1 MCLVGSSNSGKSR
14 LMLHLITHP
23 ALFVPRPRKILLF
36 YDQYQHAYVEAK
48 RELEAKHG
56 IELLL
61 YQGFD
66 EEKLNLD
73 NLAGSQEGPTLI
85 IIDDFS
91 DKVASSQE
99 IARIATNG
107 RHKNI
112 GLILILHTLF
122 HKHPASR
129 VISANTLY
137 YFFLPSVRL
146 ASQLKTFAIQLGMKD
161 RLCEAYADA
170 IRVVADD
177 PKLNEHRYLLLDLHP
192 QTEDLL
198 RVRTRI
204 HLPFQVCYI

>member
-23 ALFVPRPRKILLF
+23 ALFTPQPRKILLF
-36 YDQYQHAYVEAK
+36 YDQYQDAYVQAK
-48 RELEAKHG
+48 KELEAKHG
-56 IELLL
+56 IQLLL

-66 EEKLNLD
+66 EEKLRLD
-73 NLAGSQEGPTLI
+73 NLEGSQEGPTLI
-85 IIDDFS
+85 VIDDFS

-112 GLILILHTLF
+112 GLVLVLHTLF

-146 ASQLKTFAIQLGMKD
+146 GSQLKTFAIQLGMKE
-161 RLCEAYADA
+161 RLGQAYADA
-170 IRVVADD
+170 IRIVDGD
-177 PKLNEHRYLLLDLHP
+177 PMLNTHRYLLLDLFP
-192 QTEDLL
+192 QTPEML
-198 RVRTRI
+198 RVRSYI
-204 HLPFQVCYI
+204 HLPIQICYI